1 MWDENKVRIVDV
13 ADALGLSTATVSNV
27 IHGKTKKISDHTV
40 RRVQEKLNEMGYI
53 PNMAATLLAQNDSH
67 IIGVVVNDHA
77 KYEGHVL
84 EDPFV
89 CSAINSLSDEIEKAG
104 YFLMLKK
111 VKEIMATVSFAS
123 MWNMDGMILLGFC
136 ADEYQLLRDRIR
148 IPFVVYDGFFENDR
162 NICNLMLDDH
172 DGGKQVG
179 KYLRGHNCLNVL
191 FMADN
196 RLSPDLDRYKGLC
209 DGLGRKAD
217 FWEIPMYKEERIIY
231 YTCRV
236 KEFAGYGA
244 VFAASDYYAIEL
256 LYFLMDNGY
265 KVPDDIW
272 IIGFDDITECVNIRP
287 TLASVRQDVS
297 YRARKAV
304 EYLTCMKKDNDC
316 SVTEKIS
323 VEFIPRDS
331 CIQQPELSTVR
342 NR

>member
-89 CSAINSLSDEIEKAG
+89 CSAIKQRDHRDDDKACDHAEG
-104 YFLMLKK
+104 ACIDRRLQ
-111 VKEIMATVSFAS
+111 
-123 MWNMDGMILLGFC
+123 
-136 ADEYQLLRDRIR
+136 QLREGRAHKH
-148 IPFVVYDGFFENDR
+148 V
-162 NICNLMLDDH
+162 CKHH

-272 IIGFDDITECVNIRP
+272 IIGFDDITECVNVRP

>member
-1 MWDENKVRIVDV
+1 MN
-13 ADALGLSTATVSNV
+13 
-27 IHGKTKKISDHTV
+27 KKIRKRIIELTIVLVALSFMAGCGSKAPTDTTHLERGSVSVIRGEIFNNCLENNDTQGAKDV
-40 RRVQEKLNEMGYI
+40 LDTYLYLMAFCCQPYTEITYDDMLNRR
-53 PNMAATLLAQNDSH
+53 
-67 IIGVVVNDHA
+67 
-77 KYEGHVL
+77 YENVDLG
-84 EDPFV
+84 E
-89 CSAINSLSDEIEKAG
+89 
-104 YFLMLKK
+104 K

-272 IIGFDDITECVNIRP
+272 IIGFDDITECVNVRP